1 MGLRGSTGW
10 LSKPPPP
17 CDLGPGGG
25 GAIISYKTASLSQ
38 SWYVVVLFAAKQSTG
53 DQKKY
58 WSAIWYGPSFSETSC
73 VLAQHVEQL
82 PAPFPFGTVCH
93 FGNFRSKPPGVAEL
107 LLEITKEVIHEGG
120 GLGLGLKILT
130 EKDLCRKCANLYR
143 GSQNKFK
150 KAAFL
155 RSPKGQFL

>member
-25 GAIISYKTASLSQ
+25 GQSPPIKPQVSLKHGMLLCS
-38 SWYVVVLFAAKQSTG
+38 LLRNNPLKIKFF
-53 DQKKY
+53 
-58 WSAIWYGPSFSETSC
+58 WSAMLYGPSFSETSC

-93 FGNFRSKPPGVAEL
+93 FGNFRSKLPGVAEL